1 MVVDVDAVE
10 ESNRT
15 QGWLWWVMA
24 GVLSWLLALGLNE
37 VFLTPTE
44 VRLGVRWA
52 LLFALPAA
60 PVLWKLYEFG
70 LGGGLL
76 QAVLFL
82 CLGMAFKL
90 SLLLLGGAMLFLW
103 FEANLTVFS
112 FLLFFLLFGFS
123 FLMIYLLTPSERDEE
138 KSN

>member
-1 MVVDVDAVE
+1 LVVDVDPVE
-10 ESNRT
+10 EGHRA
-15 QGWLWWVMA
+15 GAWLWWVVGG
-24 GVLSWLLALGLNE
+24 GVLWLVALGLSE
-37 VFLTPTE
+37 YVLTPPDI
-44 VRLGVRWA
+44 RLGVRWA
-52 LLFALPAA
+52 LLIALPAA

-90 SLLLLGGAMLFLW
+90 SLLVLGGAMLFLW
-103 FEANLTVFS
+103 FDVNLKVFS

-123 FLMIYLLTPSERDEE
+123 FLMIYLLTPSDRDEE
-138 KSN
+138 KSG